1 MLIEWWEAWLVIAI
15 TVNTTINVLVF
26 FGGRKIK
33 KDSVYE
39 TSFKG
44 AGVSNDKTNSNKI
57 HSDCN

>member
-1 MLIEWWEAWLVIAI
+1 MHIEWWEAWLVIAI
-15 TVNTTINVLVF
+15 TINTTINVLVF

-44 AGVSNDKTNSNKI
+44 AGVSNENISNKI
-57 HSDCN
+57 HSKCD

>member
-44 AGVSNDKTNSNKI
+44 AGVSNDKTNSN
-57 HSDCN
+57 